1 MSLSE
6 SKQFVASGSILL
18 SSSADG
24 SGTFS
29 AGFENR
35 SVNSVAVSEKKGK
48 VSAAHQIQSQLL

>member
-6 SKQFVASGSILL
+6 SKQFVASSSILL

-29 AGFENR
+29 TGFENR

-48 VSAAHQIQSQLL
+48 ISAAHEIQSQLL